1 MKEQNKNKKNWI
13 IFIRNYLKRKHKE
26 EKINWKMM
34 KNWCLKQMNRNIYI
48 SLWLIKKIY
57 CKQGLIKF
65 LRVKWFAKL
74 SYFGRFFGILR
85 WIWIEIFT
93 EEIFRL
99 ESLIFMTLNLF
110 KILNHLSYTS
120 SITHDTAHLMQKKTL
135 SFNLE
140 LIEF

>member
-1 MKEQNKNKKNWI
+1 MK
-13 IFIRNYLKRKHKE
+13 FV
-26 EKINWKMM
+26 M
-34 KNWCLKQMNRNIYI
+34 
-48 SLWLIKKIY
+48 
-57 CKQGLIKF
+57 
-65 LRVKWFAKL
+65 VKWFAKL